1 MRHLTTS
8 FHQHIT
14 PSPHQHT
21 QSCLV
26 IVGFLF
32 VGLLFGAACSSQPES
47 QPTTATD
54 VTAFEGARLIAGDGS
69 VPIEDSAFIVEKDR
83 ITQVGRKGELQ
94 VPAGAARVDLTG
106 KTVMP
111 AIIDLHTH
119 MPRTRETLV
128 DGLRRQAYWGIGAA
142 LSLGQD
148 EGDLPFEMR
157 ENPTPGAALFRT
169 AGRGIVMPGGQPG
182 GAQNKIPY
190 LITTEA
196 EGRMAAQELAARKV
210 DIVKIWVDDRNRTV
224 KKLTPAMYGA
234 IIDEAHKNNLRVT
247 AHIWDLEDAKGLL
260 RAGLYGF
267 AHSVRDKDLDEEAI
281 ALFKER
287 PNVFV
292 TPNLPDPDGV
302 VRDLTWIDSVPPEAL
317 KKLQEA
323 EASRKPDPREQ
334 SRVQFGNLAKLN
346 ALGTIIALG
355 TDSNTGWGAHAE
367 MADMVSAGMT
377 PAQVIVAATR
387 TSAEI
392 LRLADHGT
400 IAMGKRA
407 DFIVLDANPLDD
419 ITNTRRIARVYLRG
433 TEVDRSA
440 LRAGWTGNK
449 PQ

>member
-1 MRHLTTS
+1 MRGLK
-8 FHQHIT
+8 T
-14 PSPHQHT
+14 PSC
-21 QSCLV
+21 CL
-26 IVGFLF
+26 LF
-32 VGLLFGAACSSQPES
+32 VCLFFVAACSSQPES
-47 QPTTATD
+47 QVTQATG
-54 VTAFEGARLIAGDGS
+54 VTVFEGARLIVGDGS
-69 VPIEDSAFIVEKDR
+69 APIEDAAFIVEKNQ
-83 ITQVGRKGELQ
+83 ITQVGGKGQLQ

-119 MPRTRETLV
+119 MPRMREALV
-128 DGLRRQAYWGIGAA
+128 DQLRRQAYYGIGAVV
-142 LSLGQD
+142 SLGQD
-148 EGDLPFEMR
+148 EDLAFEIR
-157 ENPTPGAALFRT
+157 ETAIPGAALFRT

-190 LITTEA
+190 LITAEA
-196 EGRMAAQELAARKV
+196 EGRKAVQELTAKKV

-224 KKLTPAMYGA
+224 KKLTPALYGA
-234 IIDEAHKNNLRVT
+234 IIDEARKQNLRVI

-260 RAGLYGF
+260 RAGLDGF

-302 VRDLTWIDSVPPEAL
+302 VRDLAWIDSVTPEAL

-323 EASRKPDPREQ
+323 EAARKPDPRE
-334 SRVQFGNLAKLN
+334 RTAVQFGNLAKLN
-346 ALGTIIALG
+346 ALGAIIALG

-367 MADMVSAGMT
+367 MADMVAAGMT

-392 LRLADHGT
+392 LRLVDHGT
-400 IAMGKRA
+400 IAMGKSA

-433 TEVDRSA
+433 MEVDRAA

-449 PQ
+449 AQ